1 MDTDDEQI
9 AEQRRKKAGRVAL
22 KTEESIQKE
31 VSVEEHL
38 ELLNRFNEGE
48 RWVLKGF
55 YDGGHEHKG
64 EEIRIKIIG
73 KGDNRKIALS
83 HKLQNDWVEFSFVD
97 LVKEVMKGTR
107 GDARV
112 QMLYEILEFRAE
124 TDFMT
129 LE

>member
-83 HKLQNDWVEFSFVD
+83 HKLQNDWVELSFVD